1 MIPIPTSELISLPM
15 EVSGDSHS
23 SYLGMH
29 ALTTIFEEKRVRGP
43 LDHPVLSVSHLL
55 PSEGPEHSLNA
66 LERISCGD
74 IPHQLSSTSVALID
88 MLTVDTSVPTY
99 TVSINKMKIIING
112 GLKSIL
118 RDAAILFNK
127 FASSGIGGVWSSSPI
142 DEQVVRRA
150 ELYLEKIL
158 RKNDVSNAESVA
170 ISAAALFLEE
180 NDLLLKGLV
189 KSHTDLMENFGLDE
203 AIILFQNDCPFGF
216 NEIKCESAF
225 KGHENFDI
233 LFDIASHRARRCYK
247 VTLFYKMP

>member
-1 MIPIPTSELISLPM
+1 MSSPTNADLQEELDRMRTIIGQYRQK
-15 EVSGDSHS
+15 EIETADSR

-29 ALTTIFEEKRVRGP
+29 ALTTIFDVKRVLGP
-43 LDHPVLSVSHLL
+43 LDHPVLSDSNLL
-55 PSEGPEHSLNA
+55 PSEGPENSLNA

-74 IPHQLSSTSVALID
+74 IPHQLPSTTVALMD
-88 MLTVDTSVPTY
+88 TLTVDTPVPTY
-99 TVSINKMKIIING
+99 TVSINKMKIVING

-118 RDAAILFNK
+118 RNAAILFNK
-127 FASSGIGGVWSSSPI
+127 FASSSIGGVWSSSPI

-216 NEIKCESAF
+216 NEIKFFFFRRRQPEEYFYSSA
-225 KGHENFDI
+225 H
-233 LFDIASHRARRCYK
+233 
-247 VTLFYKMP
+247 TL